1 MKKLNIQYKPLVLAA
16 LVFLTFGCK
25 KTLDI
30 NEDPN
35 NPRVEEAS
43 PEVLFPAATL
53 STAGRVGGELA
64 ILGGIWS
71 QYWTQSFASN
81 QYKTIDTYNLTRFDL
96 NGSYNELFAGALA
109 DYNLAIQKAQARS
122 DWKYNLMATALKA
135 YTYQVLVD
143 LYDQVP
149 YKEAFQGGANLQP
162 KFDDGYSIYI
172 GLLAEIDAALAKDF
186 QSGTLTASQEKTDF
200 LFGGDMDTWVQ
211 FANTLKLKMY
221 LRMVNA
227 KPAEAKA
234 GIDKLYAEGA
244 NFLEQDAGIAEF
256 EGTPN
261 NSNPFYEYNIRRLNT
276 TTNIRAS
283 ITFTSFLDRYDDP
296 RGSTYFG
303 TLTPV
308 GIHQGDFAA
317 TTAEQPTYSSAT
329 VAAQSAT
336 DPVWFITAAES
347 DFMQAEALERYSGGA
362 GAKEKYTS
370 GVSKAF
376 AAAGFEDSDIP
387 AAYAYKTGGSLEEKL
402 EQIIVQKWAS
412 FPGSH
417 ALEGFFEQQRTGY
430 PRISAVYSTDPK
442 YRAEPDPTPL
452 DPERTIDHGGE
463 WVYAKNGVTGGRFPK
478 RLVFPSSST
487 DRNSNTPAEVPITTK
502 VWWGK

>member
-1 MKKLNIQYKPLVLAA
+1 MKKLNIQYKPLAMAA

-30 NEDPN
+30 NDDPN
-35 NPRVEEAS
+35 NPAIGAAS
-43 PEVLFPAATL
+43 PEVLFPSAVM
-53 STAGRVGGELA
+53 STAGRVGGDLA

-81 QYKTIDTYNLTRFDL
+81 QYKTIDTYNLTRIDY
-96 NGSYNELFAGALA
+96 NGPYNELFAGALA

-122 DWKYNLMATALKA
+122 DWKYNLMATVMKA

-149 YKEAFQGGANLQP
+149 YKEAFMGSANLQP
-162 KFDDGYSIYI
+162 KFDDGYTVYV
-172 GLLAEIDAALAKDF
+172 GLLGEIDAALAKDYMSGEF
-186 QSGTLTASQEKTDF
+186 TAAQSKSDF
-200 LFGGDMDTWVQ
+200 IFNGDMDLWTQ

-221 LRMVNA
+221 LRMVNS
-227 KPAEAKA
+227 KPTEAAA
-234 GIDKLYAEGA
+234 GINKLYADGG
-244 NFLEQDAGIAEF
+244 NFLEESAGIAEF
-256 EGTPN
+256 DGTPN

-283 ITFTSFLDRYDDP
+283 ITFASWLIENSDP
-296 RGSTYFG
+296 RAKKYFA
-303 TLTPV
+303 TLAPV

-317 TTAEQPTYSSAT
+317 TTAEQPSYSSAT

-336 DPVWFITAAES
+336 DPVWFISAAES
-347 DFMQAEALERYSGGA
+347 AFMQAEALERYKAGA
-362 GAKEKYTS
+362 GAAAKYEE
-370 GVSKAF
+370 GVSAAF
-376 AAAGFEDSDIP
+376 ADAGLTDGDIPDSYAYNAAGNFEQ
-387 AAYAYKTGGSLEEKL
+387 KL

-417 ALEGFFEQQRTGY
+417 ALEGFFEQERTGY
-430 PRISAVYSTDPK
+430 PRISPVYSTEDDYVPG
-442 YRAEPDPTPL
+442 L
-452 DPERTIDHGGE
+452 

-478 RLVFPSSST
+478 RLVFPASSRE
-487 DRNSNTPAEVPITTK
+487 RNVNTPAEVPIYTK

>member
-1 MKKLNIQYKPLVLAA
+1 MKKLNIQYKPLMLAA

-35 NPRVEEAS
+35 NPGIEKAS
-43 PEVLFPAATL
+43 PEVLFPAGVM
-53 STAGRVGGELA
+53 STAGRVGGDLA

-81 QYKTIDTYNLTRFDL
+81 QYKTIDTYNLTRFDQ
-96 NGSYNELFAGALA
+96 NGSYDELFAGALA
-109 DYNLAIQKAQARS
+109 NYNLAIQKAQAS
-122 DWKYNLMATALKA
+122 GAWKYNLMTTVMKA

-149 YKEAFQGGANLQP
+149 YKEAFLGSANLQP
-162 KFDDGYSIYI
+162 KFDDGYSVYV
-172 GLLAEIDAALAKDF
+172 GLLAEIDAALAKDYAGGSF
-186 QSGTLTASQEKTDF
+186 TAAEEKSDF
-200 LFGGDMDTWVQ
+200 IFGGDMDLWVQ

-227 KPAEAKA
+227 KPAEAQA
-234 GIDKLYAEGA
+234 GIAKLYADGA
-244 NFLEQDAGIAEF
+244 NFLEVSAGIAEF

-283 ITFTSFLDRYDDP
+283 FTFASWLIANNDP
-296 RGSTYFG
+296 RADAYFG
-303 TLTPV
+303 TLAPV

-317 TTAEQPTYSSAT
+317 TTAEQPTYSNAT
-329 VAAQSAT
+329 VVAQSAS
-336 DPVWFITAAES
+336 DPVWFISAAES
-347 DFMQAEALERYSGGA
+347 NFMQAEALERYFGGA
-362 GAKEKYTS
+362 GAKAKYDAGLS
-370 GVSKAF
+370 ASF
-376 AAAGFEDSDIP
+376 AEAGLTDGDIP
-387 AAYAYKTGGSLEEKL
+387 AGYAYAGGTFEQKL

-430 PRISAVYSTDPK
+430 PKISPVYSTDPA
-442 YRAEPDPTPL
+442 Y
-452 DPERTIDHGGE
+452 DPEDPDEPGHVGE

-478 RLVFPSSST
+478 RLVFPSSSK
-487 DRNSNTPAEVPITTK
+487 DRNSNTPAEVPIYTK